1 MPKFAG
7 IINQEENFVTLDRH
21 VRMPQDVEYS
31 EDKEPI
37 SEQEP
42 TDSDS
47 VNMDSDEETPKTTKR
62 GKK

>member
-21 VRMPQDVEYS
+21 VRMPQDVEYR
-31 EDKEPI
+31 EDKELI